1 MKDWQKG
8 IELDE
13 LLKLE
18 KTWDGFNER
27 CLSPFL
33 EMKKNKIAN
42 SIDLDEYQSGHEW
55 AIQSR
60 IFKAKSKI
68 NMYSAYK
75 IPIAT
80 VEKGDRIVDR
90 MTCNQPDEL
99 VRRLKDFKEDTFL
112 FINEEHNV
120 DKFVADW
127 SGFYKIGIK
136 INTFGDIQG
145 VYFKDRVD
153 SAFGK
158 REFPEKN
165 MMHDAEYKVL
175 TKAKLIPDLAPWVGD
190 GALRYEW
197 VCEIL
202 KERIGGLDLSFT
214 NHYSNYNKD
223 KSWSAISLRGY
234 TNDWRFITKPAE
246 MSKKW
251 KKENEGVEFKLQD
264 TILRKH
270 FPEVEDLLQYLPGKP
285 HRIRFMNLS
294 PGGGELERHTD
305 QVDPDA
311 GVQDGKLMRF
321 HFPIVTNKDVIFNQ
335 WDWDAKL
342 VEEHMKVG
350 ECWYIDVRKPHR
362 AINGGTEMRTH
373 LVIDI
378 EANEKVRALIC

>member
-8 IELDE
+8 IELDK
-13 LLKLE
+13 LLTLE
-18 KTWDGFNER
+18 KTWAAYNER

-42 SIDLDEYQSGHEW
+42 SIDLDEYQFGHEW

-60 IFKAKSKI
+60 VLKAKSKI

-80 VEKGDRIVDR
+80 VEKGDRVVDR
-90 MTCNQPDEL
+90 MACNQPDEV
-99 VRRLKDFKEDTFL
+99 VRVMQRYNEDTFL
-112 FINEEHNV
+112 FINEEHNI
-120 DKFVADW
+120 DRFVASW
-127 SGFYKIGIK
+127 AGFRKLGIK

-145 VYFKDRVD
+145 VYFKDRVEG
-153 SAFGK
+153 AFGQ
-158 REFPEKN
+158 REFLEKN
-165 MMHDAEYKVL
+165 MMHEAEYKVL
-175 TKAKLIPDLAPWVGD
+175 TKAKLKSISWL
-190 GALRYEW
+190 
-197 VCEIL
+197 CEII
-202 KERIGGLDLSFT
+202 KERLDGLDLSFT

-234 TNDWRFITKPAE
+234 SDDWRFITKPAE

-264 TILRKH
+264 TMLRRH
-270 FPEVEDLLQYLPGKP
+270 FPEVEDILKYLPGKP
-285 HRIRFMNLS
+285 HRIRFMNLA

-373 LVIDI
+373 LVVDI

>member
-18 KTWDGFNER
+18 KTWKQYNER

-42 SIDLDEYQSGHEW
+42 AIDQGQYEFGHEW

-60 IFKAKSKI
+60 VQKAKSKI

-80 VEKGDRIVDR
+80 VEKGDRVVDR
-90 MTCNQPDEL
+90 IACNQPDPL
-99 VRRLKDFKEDTFL
+99 VEALRFNEDTFL
-112 FINEEHNV
+112 FINEEHNI
-120 DKFVADW
+120 DRFVASW
-127 SGFYKIGIK
+127 AGFRKLGIK

-145 VYFKDRVD
+145 VYFKDRVEG
-153 SAFGK
+153 AFGK

-165 MMHDAEYKVL
+165 MMHDAEFKVL
-175 TKAKLIPDLAPWVGD
+175 TQADFQPVPWVGAE
-190 GALRYEW
+190 GLRFGW
-197 VCEIL
+197 ICEAL
-202 KERIGGLDLSFT
+202 KERLEIMDYEFT

-234 TNDWRFITKPAE
+234 SPDWGMITKPEE

-251 KKENEGVEFKLQD
+251 KEENKDVEFKLQD
-264 TILRKH
+264 TELRKM
-270 FPEVEDLLQYLPGKP
+270 FPEVEDLLKMLPGKP

-335 WDWDAKL
+335 WDWNAKP
-342 VEEHMKVG
+342 VEVNMKIG

-373 LVIDI
+373 LVVDI

>member
-8 IELDE
+8 IELDK
-13 LLKLE
+13 LLTLE
-18 KTWDGFNER
+18 KTWAAYNER

-42 SIDLDEYQSGHEW
+42 SIDLDEYQFGHEW

-60 IFKAKSKI
+60 VLKAKSKI

-80 VEKGDRIVDR
+80 VEKGDRVVDR
-90 MTCNQPDEL
+90 MACNQPDEV
-99 VRRLKDFKEDTFL
+99 VRVMQRYNEDTFL
-112 FINEEHNV
+112 FINEEHNI
-120 DKFVADW
+120 DRFVASW
-127 SGFYKIGIK
+127 AGFRKLGIK

-145 VYFKDRVD
+145 VYFKDRVEG
-153 SAFGK
+153 AFGQ
-158 REFPEKN
+158 REFLEKN
-165 MMHDAEYKVL
+165 MMHEAEYKVL
-175 TKAKLIPDLAPWVGD
+175 TKAKLKSISWL
-190 GALRYEW
+190 
-197 VCEIL
+197 CEII
-202 KERIGGLDLSFT
+202 KERLDGLDLSFT

-234 TNDWRFITKPAE
+234 SDDWRFITKPAE

-264 TILRKH
+264 TMLRRH
-270 FPEVEDLLQYLPGKP
+270 FPEVEDILKYLPGKP
-285 HRIRFMNLS
+285 HRIRFMNLA

-373 LVIDI
+373 LVVDI
-378 EANEKVRALIC
+378 ESNDEVRALIC

>member
-8 IELDE
+8 IELDK
-13 LLKLE
+13 LLSLE
-18 KTWDGFNER
+18 KTWEGYNKR

-42 SIDLDEYQSGHEW
+42 AIYLDQYQFGHQW

-60 IFKAKSKI
+60 VQKAKSKI
-68 NMYSAYK
+68 NMYTAYK

-80 VEKGDRIVDR
+80 VEKGDRVVDR
-90 MTCNQPDEL
+90 MACNDPEVV
-99 VRRLKDFKEDTFL
+99 VRTMQRYNEDTFF
-112 FINEEHNV
+112 FINEEHNI
-120 DKFVADW
+120 DRFVASW
-127 SGFYKIGIK
+127 AGFRKLGIK

-145 VYFKDRVD
+145 VYFKDRVEG
-153 SAFGK
+153 AFGK

-175 TKAKLIPDLAPWVGD
+175 TKAKLIPDEAPW
-190 GALRYEW
+190 
-197 VCEIL
+197 CEII
-202 KERIGGLDLSFT
+202 KERLDGLDLSFT

-234 TNDWRFITKPAE
+234 SDDWRFITKPAE

-264 TILRKH
+264 TMLRRH
-270 FPEVEDLLQYLPGKP
+270 FPEVEDLLKHLPGKP
-285 HRIRFMNLS
+285 HRIRFMNLT

-311 GVQDGKLMRF
+311 GVQDEKLMRF

-362 AINGGTEMRTH
+362 AINGGIEIRTH
-373 LVIDI
+373 LVVDI
-378 EANEKVRALIC
+378 EANEKVRSLIC